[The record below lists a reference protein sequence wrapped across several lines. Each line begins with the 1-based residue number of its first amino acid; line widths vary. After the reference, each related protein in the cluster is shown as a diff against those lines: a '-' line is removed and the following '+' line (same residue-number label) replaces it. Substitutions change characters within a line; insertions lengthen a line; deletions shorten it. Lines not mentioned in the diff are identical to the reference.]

1 MAHLF
6 AVNSKNSK
14 QIERM
19 FTLYINKAVRMKKV
33 FIDLGAND
41 GCSVELFLNNIDH
54 SNEFEIH
61 SFECNPHLIEVYK
74 KKFPNFK
81 IHNKGAS
88 TYDGKSKFY
97 LGNKLASSLRTDKTT
112 GNINYD
118 KPIIIDVVDISK
130 FIIDNFSQNDY
141 IIVKMDIEGAEYD
154 ILPKMLNK
162 GLFDGYIDELYG
174 EWHYNKLLNVT
185 REFHDELISNLSD
198 KGFRMKLWCAE
209 TGTIDKNT

>member
-1 MAHLF
+1 
-6 AVNSKNSK
+6 
-14 QIERM
+14 
-19 FTLYINKAVRMKKV
+19 MKKI

-41 GCSVELFLNNIDH
+41 GCSVELFHNHIDH

-61 SFECNPHLIEVYK
+61 SFECNPYLAEVYK
-74 KKFPNFK
+74 KRFPGLN

-88 TYDGKSKFY
+88 TYDGKAKFY
-97 LGNKLASSLRTDKTT
+97 LGDELGSSLRTDKTT
-112 GNINYD
+112 GNINYN
-118 KPIIIDVVDISK
+118 KPIIIEVVDISK
-130 FIIDNFSQNDY
+130 FITENFNKDDY
-141 IIVKMDIEGAEYD
+141 IILKMDIEGAEYD

-174 EWHYNKLLNVT
+174 EWHYNKLLNVS
-185 REFHDELISNLSD
+185 REFHDQLISNLSD